1 MNDLER
7 ALRLLVRDLEAQGA
21 PYALVGGLAVSAR
34 AEPRLTRDADV
45 VISTSDDHET
55 QAVIRD
61 LAARGYDVGAI
72 LEHEPSGRIASV
84 RMSHPEREEVVLD
97 LLFASSGI
105 ESEIARQAETLEVLP
120 GMRIPVA
127 RTGHLVAMKLLA
139 SDERRR
145 PADADDIRALLA
157 VASPSDI
164 EDARAAVE
172 KITDRGFN
180 RGRDLARALDEAVG

>member
-172 KITDRGFN
+172 MITDRGFN